1 MESEIG
7 KIYFVMCPD
16 DSRYYRTVRIHRNPL
31 TGNNQTQLS
40 NPVMGVPPDGMK
52 EIPGLM
58 RNKLMSMN
66 NALPYTY

>member
-1 MESEIG
+1 MDAEVGEI
-7 KIYFVMCPD
+7 YWVRCPD
-16 DSRYYRTVRIHRNPL
+16 DSRYFRTVRIHRNPL

-52 EIPGLM
+52 EIPALM

-66 NALPYTY
+66 NALPHTY